1 MAYFNPNTIAFNP
14 STNMID
20 AVGAVGRSFYEIYK
34 DNVAKNQNQIKL
46 DELSRHNAEYEN
58 LLSNKNTE
66 TFRHNLVAEDLSQKH
81 NQAQNDLAKKRFNLE
96 EQRLMADTAYKNA
109 IIKNQ
114 RDRLGFDI
122 QKYLSPKQNKEDTLY
137 TQIAFNQLGEA
148 LPDELKNSSPE
159 QILAYKSAVVK
170 ARTDDKL
177 NKATQEANNEEAI
190 LKNLPVGQQR
200 NNAEARAL
208 LDMLIP
214 YTKDLSE
221 NESQI
226 SGLFDNITAPIAKAL
241 GLKSNA
247 LANLY
252 ADREAIAERIRAQT
266 KNGGSAS
273 KKAALESLDPV
284 NIQFDKTVAN
294 VGALIKSHLTT
305 LKQNQEAFEAQGNYR
320 GAQLMQN
327 QFNDYL
333 LALPLEFRARLMKD
347 FKINEQDLP
356 QNPNIK
362 RFGSRQSAK
371 NQDDLEQILDE
382 IGAPYYGSDPLMQE
396 F

>member
-1 MAYFNPNTIAFNP
+1 
-14 STNMID
+14 
-20 AVGAVGRSFYEIYK
+20 
-34 DNVAKNQNQIKL
+34 
-46 DELSRHNAEYEN
+46 
-58 LLSNKNTE
+58 
-66 TFRHNLVAEDLSQKH
+66 
-81 NQAQNDLAKKRFNLE
+81 
-96 EQRLMADTAYKNA
+96 
-109 IIKNQ
+109 
-114 RDRLGFDI
+114 
-122 QKYLSPKQNKEDTLY
+122 
-137 TQIAFNQLGEA
+137 
-148 LPDELKNSSPE
+148 
-159 QILAYKSAVVK
+159 
-170 ARTDDKL
+170 
-177 NKATQEANNEEAI
+177 
-190 LKNLPVGQQR
+190 
-200 NNAEARAL
+200 
-208 LDMLIP
+208 MLIP

-226 SGLFDNITAPIAKAL
+226 SGLIDNITAPIAKAL
-241 GLKSNA
+241 GLNSNA

-284 NIQFDKTVAN
+284 NVQFDKTVAN
-294 VGALIKSHLTT
+294 VGALIKSHLAT
-305 LKQNQEAFEAQGNYR
+305 LKQNQEVFEAQGNYR

-333 LALPLEFRARLMKD
+333 FALPLEFRARLMKD

-371 NQDDLEQILDE
+371 NQDDLEQNLDE
-382 IGAPYYGSDPLMQE
+382 IGAPYYGSNPLMQE

>member
-159 QILAYKSAVVK
+159 QILEYKRAIVR
-170 ARTDDKL
+170 ARTDDRL

-190 LKNLPVGQQR
+190 LKNLPVGLQKSISDS
-200 NNAEARAL
+200 RAL

-226 SGLFDNITAPIAKAL
+226 SGLIDNITAPIAKAL
-241 GLKSNA
+241 GLNSNA

-294 VGALIKSHLTT
+294 VGSLLKNHLST
-305 LKQNQEAFEAQGNYR
+305 LKQAQEMFKAQGNYK
-320 GAQLMQN
+320 GAQILEN

-333 LALPLEFRARLMKD
+333 FALAPEFRNKIMKD
-347 FKINEQDLP
+347 FNINKQNLP